1 MSSLVLLAADVSGP
15 VRPGVVRSSGVAYD
29 LLLVFGA
36 GVLLFGVL
44 LLWAAYFRRQRSR
57 HRHPRHHHHQST
69 SSAASAAEH
78 QSVEREE
85 ADSAYSRHRRRRRR
99 REHRGR
105 NPTLSET
112 GGLPPPRADGAL
124 PPAA

>member
-1 MSSLVLLAADVSGP
+1 LVLFAADVAGP
-15 VRPGVVRSSGVAYD
+15 ARPGVVRSTGVAYD

-44 LLWAAYFRRQRSR
+44 LLWAAYFRRQRSQHHRSR
-57 HRHPRHHHHQST
+57 HRHHQRTKSP
-69 SSAASAAEH
+69 AAPVA
-78 QSVEREE
+78 QV
-85 ADSAYSRHRRRRRR
+85 DSAERDEEDSSSSRHRRRRRR

-112 GGLPPPRADGAL
+112 GGLPPPRADGAM